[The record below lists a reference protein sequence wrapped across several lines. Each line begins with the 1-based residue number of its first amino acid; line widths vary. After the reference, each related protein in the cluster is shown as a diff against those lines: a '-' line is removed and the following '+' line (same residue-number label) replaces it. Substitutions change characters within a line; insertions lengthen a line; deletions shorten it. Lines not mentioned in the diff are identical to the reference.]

1 MTFNLQNDWRGWVNP
16 LLVTVGLLLAACSS
30 GGTPA
35 AVHTA
40 TPTATGPQLRLYPAS
55 GTLNTQ
61 LTIDGAGFP
70 ANTQVRVR
78 MDATDTERSP
88 QFIGEVLTN
97 EGGQFKLIFIIPSVW
112 SDGTP
117 ITDRTLNFTGVTA
130 DEASSATAGFANTS
144 APTGEGMPQPEAT
157 ETADDPPG
165 GEPSLVLVPDTGGAN
180 TTVVANASGF
190 PANTRI
196 VIQLGVPGAG
206 ANPQVYA
213 NVETDANGSANL
225 SFAMPGAW
233 PDGRAITDRT
243 LIVLAGTEDA
253 KVKALAQFNFDATA
267 SVATPVA
274 TDPDGS
280 AQPTTDAVA
289 TPPDGEQTGVPIS
302 TTPLVVAGPGPDT
315 PEPIQASIDFLYA
328 LLRDPSG
335 ASSVPYLSER
345 LRTEISNNW
354 ALPTGLG
361 IQPGYN
367 SFQVVMVGKNEESVI
382 LQATLTYESG
392 ASIRTLTMVKEAENW
407 RVDKVVAGGQ

>member
-1 MTFNLQNDWRGWVNP
+1 MTFNLQNDWRGWVSP
-16 LLVTVGLLLAACSS
+16 LLVTVGLLLTAC
-30 GGTPA
+30 GGGSTPA
-35 AVHTA
+35 SVQTA
-40 TPTATGPQLRLYPAS
+40 TPTATGPQLRLSPAS

-70 ANTQVRVR
+70 ANAQVRVH
-78 MDATDTERSP
+78 MDATDTDRSP

-117 ITDRTLNFTGVTA
+117 ITDRTLNFTGITA
-130 DEASSATAGFANTS
+130 DEALSATAGFTNVS
-144 APTGEGMPQPEAT
+144 APSGEGMPQPEAT
-157 ETADDPPG
+157 DPADDPSVAG
-165 GEPSLVLVPDTGGAN
+165 PSLALVPDTGGAN
-180 TTVVANASGF
+180 TTVAASASGF

-213 NVETDANGSANL
+213 NVETDANGSASL
-225 SFAMPGAW
+225 SFVMPGAW

-243 LIVLAGTEDA
+243 LIVLAGTEDGRI
-253 KVKALAQFNFDATA
+253 KALAQFNFDATA
-267 SVATPVA
+267 PAATPVA
-274 TDPDGS
+274 TVSDGS
-280 AQPTTDAVA
+280 AQPTTDVVA
-289 TPPDGEQTGVPIS
+289 TPTAGAQTTVPAS
-302 TTPLVVAGPGPDT
+302 TTPLVVDGPGPDT
-315 PEPIQASIDFLYA
+315 PEPIQASIDFLYS

-335 ASSVPYLSER
+335 ASSVSYLSQR
-345 LRTEISNNW
+345 LRTEISDNW

-367 SFQVVMVGKNEESVI
+367 SFQVVMVGKSEESVT

-392 ASIRTLTMVKEAENW
+392 ASIRTLTMVKEGENW